1 MGVPP
6 NHPKSTRC
14 NSTSISKSSYKLHLM
29 FPKMGVPP
37 NHPKLDQFGIE
48 PLVFG
53 FPISRHIMTY
63 PIIANESVYSYIFP
77 QYILCVYLEAGC
89 FRLMCPLS
97 LSGFRLD
104 WMLPQAWDVEHNKA
118 HHYYLSEA
126 GNGD

>member
-1 MGVPP
+1 
-6 NHPKSTRC
+6 
-14 NSTSISKSSYKLHLM
+14 
-29 FPKMGVPP
+29 MGVPP

-48 PLVFG
+48 TSGVG

-63 PIIANESVYSYIFP
+63 PIVANESVYSYIFP

-89 FRLMCPLS
+89 FRLTGPLS

>member
-1 MGVPP
+1 
-6 NHPKSTRC
+6 
-14 NSTSISKSSYKLHLM
+14 
-29 FPKMGVPP
+29 MGVPP

-48 PLVFG
+48 TSGVG

-63 PIIANESVYSYIFP
+63 PIVANESVYSYIFP

-89 FRLMCPLS
+89 FRLTCPLS

-104 WMLPQAWDVEHNKA
+104 WMFPQAWDVEHNKA